1 MTMEMNDAFLQAQI
15 QAKENDWRL
24 LLERYKAVNAQKL
37 KTLNDADRV
46 PLNEDIRQ
54 LEEDIKKVQLEIT
67 EMRKTQQ
74 SSEHNLRQAT
84 HAWQENLHKINY
96 AKVTSTLN
104 TVFGKLKRQ
113 EGSALFVL
121 RNSRSMG
128 GEWCMRKVKQQI
140 SSELGTL
147 VAPCNI
153 SFAPHQTAGDVAFLN
168 SLSERFPIDPVA
180 TPTNLTSAIERMVD
194 RIFQSL
200 VSGNILLMEINLYA
214 LNPQNSFLEWF
225 VNTFW
230 LALVSRLSSVS
241 RKKRKIR
248 LLAIVSVRGSIP
260 RACLPTTLCC
270 KKTNFSGSKILELP
284 LQKWTKD
291 EICNWLF
298 DFSGLTQQTDQ
309 LTDDDIAQIA
319 QTIHDSTDGE
329 PKAVYDELME
339 TMNQYAC

>member
-1 MTMEMNDAFLQAQI
+1 MTMEMNAEFVQIKI
-15 QAKENDWRL
+15 QAKKEEYKL
-24 LLERYKAVNAQKL
+24 LLEKYKQVNAQKL
-37 KTLNDADRV
+37 RTLDDVDKVTLNETV
-46 PLNEDIRQ
+46 RQ
-54 LEEDIKKVQLEIT
+54 LEAQIEELLVELDQL
-67 EMRKTQQ
+67 RKPQQ
-74 SSEHNLRQAT
+74 SSTQTYRQAT

-96 AKVTSTLN
+96 ARVTSTLN
-104 TVFGKLKRQ
+104 TVFGQLQQQ

-128 GEWCMRKVKQQI
+128 GEWCIRKVKQKI

-147 VAPCNI
+147 VAPCNVN
-153 SFAPHQTAGDVAFLN
+153 FAPHQTAESITFLN
-168 SLSERFPIDPVA
+168 SLAERFPIDPVV
-180 TPTNLTSAIERMVD
+180 TPTNLTSAID
-194 RIFQSL
+194 RVIDKIFQSL
-200 VSGNILLMEINLYA
+200 RSGDILLMEINIYS

-230 LALVSRLSSVS
+230 LALVSRQKPRVQ
-241 RKKRKIR
+241 

-260 RACLPTTLCC
+260 KSCLPTTLCC

-284 LQKWTKD
+284 LQNWKKD

-298 DFSGLTQQTDQ
+298 HFSGLTQQTDQ

-319 QTIHDSTDGE
+319 QTIHDSTAGE

-339 TMNQYAC
+339 TMQQYAC

>member
-1 MTMEMNDAFLQAQI
+1 MIMDVNQILIQSKETHLQGLVKKY
-15 QAKENDWRL
+15 QAA
-24 LLERYKAVNAQKL
+24 YAQKN
-37 KTLNDADRV
+37 KTNSDVDQVSLD
-46 PLNEDIRQ
+46 ETIHQ
-54 LEEDIKKVQLEIT
+54 LEAEMQTVQAEIAQL
-67 EMRKTQQ
+67 RKNQQ
-74 SSEHNLRQAT
+74 SSAQNYRQAT
-84 HAWQENLHKINY
+84 RAWQDDLHKINY
-96 AKVTSTLN
+96 AKVTSLLN
-104 TVFGKLKRQ
+104 TVFSQLQRQ
-113 EGSALFVL
+113 EGSALFVM

-153 SFAPHQTAGDVAFLN
+153 SFAPHQTAKPVAFLN
-168 SLSERFPIDPVA
+168 SLAERFPIDPVA
-180 TPTNLTSAIERMVD
+180 TPTNLTSAIDRMID

-200 VSGNILLMEINLYA
+200 VSGNILLMEINLHA
-214 LNPQNSFLEWF
+214 LNPQNNFLEWF

-230 LALVSRLSSVS
+230 LALVSRLSSIS
-241 RKKRKIR
+241 RQKRKIR

-260 RACLPTTLCC
+260 RDCLPTTLCC

-319 QTIHDSTDGE
+319 QTIHDSTDGV
-329 PKAVYDELME
+329 PKDVYDELME
-339 TMNQYAC
+339 TMQQYAC

>member
-1 MTMEMNDAFLQAQI
+1 MNTEFVQIKI
-15 QAKENDWRL
+15 QAKEEEYKL
-24 LLERYKAVNAQKL
+24 LLEKYKQVNAQKL
-37 KTLNDADRV
+37 RTLDDVNQVTLNETV
-46 PLNEDIRQ
+46 RQ
-54 LEEDIKKVQLEIT
+54 LEAQIESLLAELDSL
-67 EMRKTQQ
+67 RKPQQ
-74 SSEHNLRQAT
+74 SSAQTYRQAT

-96 AKVTSTLN
+96 VKVTSTIN
-104 TVFGKLKRQ
+104 TVFGQLQRQ

-128 GEWCMRKVKQQI
+128 GEWCIRKVKQRI

-153 SFAPHQTAGDVAFLN
+153 SFAAHQTAGPVAFLN
-168 SLSERFPIDPVA
+168 SLAERFPVDPVA
-180 TPTNLTSAIERMVD
+180 TPTSLTSTIERMID

-200 VSGNILLMEINLYA
+200 VSGNILLIEINLYA

-241 RKKRKIR
+241 SQKRKIR

-260 RACLPTTLCC
+260 RDCLPTTLCC

-309 LTDDDIAQIA
+309 LTDADIAQIA
-319 QTIHDSTDGE
+319 QTIHDSTDGV